1 MHLYISIY
9 IYIVIC
15 VYVLTHTLNSVVF
28 GDRYSLANS
37 YQVPHFPSFCI
48 AMLADSLTW
57 LKNGDDDKE
66 LSPDT
71 AFQSLR
77 QQ

>member
-1 MHLYISIY
+1 MYSH
-9 IYIVIC
+9 
-15 VYVLTHTLNSVVF
+15 THTHTHTHSTVLF
-28 GDRYSLANS
+28 LDIDRIANS
-37 YQVPHFPSFCI
+37 YQVLHFPSLCI